1 MKQQF
6 VKLIATLCYWLGI
19 DALFYFLNRKAKR
32 IITFH
37 NVMPERLLPQGK
49 RIGLTDTE
57 ESFTMKIHEIGK
69 HFQLTTDIRDKKGAT
84 ITFDD
89 GYRNQ
94 YDVAAP
100 LMENAMGVIFACGK
114 LYDNASPSDALV
126 VDLLMHW
133 T

>member
-69 HFQLTTDIRDKKGAT
+69 HFQFTTDIRDNKGAT

-100 LMENAMGVIFACGK
+100 LMESAMGGGNFCLWKTI
-114 LYDNASPSDALV
+114 
-126 VDLLMHW
+126 
-133 T
+133 